1 MREIIEA
8 NRGFDG
14 MKVKTGIIGVSGYAG
29 LELIRL
35 IARHHE
41 VEFAVAMDAGSFT
54 GKPLGEIHTSL
65 RGVYDH
71 TIEPPD
77 IERMKALD
85 LDTVFL
91 CTPDKVSYDLVPG
104 IIAAG
109 MRAID
114 FSGAFRLKDAASY
127 PDWYGFAHADV
138 SLLEKAVYGLAEWNA
153 GEIARARLIANP
165 GCYPTSVGLALLPLV
180 RAGLLETGSEIFCD
194 CKSGVSGA
202 GRSAKPE
209 MMFAEITGSFRPY
222 SPVVHRH
229 VPEMCQEIG
238 WDIDN
243 FTFVPH
249 LLPIRQGILST
260 IYVKFNRQVVSGELE
275 AEYSRRY
282 AGRRF
287 VRVLGSPRL
296 PELSAVVSTNFCD
309 IAWRLTHNG
318 KRAVIFSAIDNLI
331 KGASGQAL
339 QNFNI
344 MHGFDETTGIL

>member
-1 MREIIEA
+1 
-8 NRGFDG
+8 
-14 MKVKTGIIGVSGYAG
+14 MKVKTGIVGVSGYSG

-35 IARHHE
+35 IARHPG
-41 VEFAVAMDAGSFT
+41 VEFTVAMDAGDFA
-54 GKPLGEIHTSL
+54 GKHLGEIHTSL

-77 IERMKALD
+77 IKRMAALG

-91 CTPDKVSYDLVPG
+91 CTPDKVSYDLAPG

-109 MRAID
+109 MRVID
-114 FSGAFRLKDAASY
+114 FSGAFRLKDASSY
-127 PDWYGFAHADV
+127 PGWYGFNHADV
-138 SLLEKAVYGLAEWNA
+138 SLLEKAVYGLSEWNA
-153 GEIARARLIANP
+153 GEIARARLLANP
-165 GCYPTSVGLALLPLV
+165 GCYPTSVCLALLPLV
-180 RAGLLETGSEIFCD
+180 RAGLLETGSDIFCD

-209 MMFAEITGSFRPY
+209 MMFAEIAGSFRPY

-229 VPEMCQEIG
+229 APEMCQEIG
-238 WDIDN
+238 WDIGN

-260 IYVKFNRQVVSGELE
+260 IYVKFNRQVASGELE

-287 VRVLGSPRL
+287 VRVLGTPRL
-296 PELSAVVSTNFCD
+296 PEISAVASTNFCD

-318 KRAVIFSAIDNLI
+318 KRAVIFSAIDNLY

-344 MHGFDETTGIL
+344 MHNLDETTGMI

>member
-1 MREIIEA
+1 
-8 NRGFDG
+8 
-14 MKVKTGIIGVSGYAG
+14 MKVRTGIVGVGGYAG

-35 IARHHE
+35 IARHPGI
-41 VEFAVAMDAGSFT
+41 EFALAMDVGGYAG
-54 GKPLGEIHTSL
+54 KQLGEIHTSL

-71 TIEPPD
+71 TVEQPD
-77 IERMKALD
+77 VERMAALG

-91 CTPDKVSYDLVPG
+91 CTPDKVSHELAPG
-104 IIAAG
+104 ILAAG
-109 MRAID
+109 MRVID
-114 FSGAFRLKDAASY
+114 FSGAFRLKDASSY
-127 PDWYGFAHADV
+127 PGWYGFDHADTG
-138 SLLEKAVYGLAEWNA
+138 LLEKAVYGLPEWNA
-153 GEIARARLIANP
+153 REIAQARLIANP
-165 GCYPTSVGLALLPLV
+165 GCYPTSVCLAILPLV
-180 RAGLLETGSEIFCD
+180 RAGLLVTGSDIFCD

-229 VPEMCQEIG
+229 APEMCQELG
-238 WDIDN
+238 WDIGN

-260 IYVKFNRQVVSGELE
+260 IYVSFNRQVGSEELE
-275 AEYSRRY
+275 AEYARRY
-282 AGRRF
+282 VGRRF

-296 PELSAVVSTNFCD
+296 PELGAVVSTNYCD

-318 KRAVIFSAIDNLI
+318 KRAVVFSAIDNLV

-344 MHGFDETTGIL
+344 MHGFDETMGML

>member
-1 MREIIEA
+1 
-8 NRGFDG
+8 
-14 MKVKTGIIGVSGYAG
+14 MKAKTGIVGVSGYAG

-35 IARHHE
+35 IARHPDI
-41 VEFAVAMDAGSFT
+41 EFTTAMDSREFT
-54 GKPLGEIHTSL
+54 GKRLGEIHTSL

-71 TIEPPD
+71 VVELPSTEW
-77 IERMKALD
+77 MTSLG

-91 CTPDKVSYDLVPG
+91 CTPDMVSHELVPL
-104 IIAAG
+104 ILAAG
-109 MRAID
+109 MRVID
-114 FSGAFRLKDAASY
+114 FSGAFRLKDASSY
-127 PDWYGFAHADV
+127 PGWYGFDHTDV
-138 SLLEKAVYGLAEWNA
+138 SLLEKAVYGLSEWNTR
-153 GEIARARLIANP
+153 EIAQAQLIANP
-165 GCYPTSVGLALLPLV
+165 GCYPTSVDLALLPLV
-180 RAGLLETGSEIFCD
+180 RAGLLKTGSEIFCD

-229 VPEMCQEIG
+229 APEMCQELG
-238 WDIDN
+238 WDIEN

-249 LLPIRQGILST
+249 LLPIRQGIIST
-260 IYVKFNRQVVSGELE
+260 IYVNFNRQVGAEELE
-275 AEYSRRY
+275 AEYVGRY
-282 AGRRF
+282 DGRRF

-296 PELSAVVSTNFCD
+296 PEISAVVSTNFCD